1 MKSQQGT
8 LGASGDLAPLAHLAL
23 GLMGE
28 GKMWNPKTQSWQ
40 ASAEILKERGLEPL
54 HLQAKEGLALING
67 TQLISAL
74 GAEAVARSEMLAKTA
89 DIICAITLD
98 ALEGTVKAY
107 DPQIHNARPHKGQI
121 RSAQHMRS
129 LLHSATY
136 PSTISLNHA
145 NCNRVQDAYSLR
157 CAPQVHGV
165 AYDTLT
171 FVKGIIETEMN
182 SATDNPMVFAD
193 TEMILSGG
201 NFHGEFPSK
210 ALDYLAIAVH
220 ELANISERRVERLVN
235 STLSGL
241 PAFLVKEGGLN
252 SGFMIAHCTSAALVS
267 ENKTLAHPASI
278 DSIPTSAEKEDH
290 VSMGGWAARK
300 CLKIVENVENVLAI
314 ELLAACQGID
324 LRRPLRTTAP
334 LEAVHALVRTKVA
347 TWEKDRYL
355 HPDIEAAAEMIRSG
369 QVVAAVEHFLR
380 QEIVLS
386 SHHEYH

>member
-1 MKSQQGT
+1 
-8 LGASGDLAPLAHLAL
+8 
-23 GLMGE
+23 MGE

-241 PAFLVKEGGLN
+241 PAFLVNEGGLN